1 MKPYCPLLFILA
13 LTLSGCQQLWEQPS
27 VHPYEEP
34 QLQPTS
40 GTVAV
45 DAPEPLVEPSSG
57 SLSAIQNLKSKIENP
72 LSRTSETL
80 AAGRLAY
87 RRYCWHC
94 HGEKLDGEA
103 TVGSSLPGAQLSLLT
118 PRVRGLSD
126 AEIFW
131 VISKGSAKKEAS
143 RQPSAVSRQPSAVS
157 EKTTTSGTLQ
167 SEPWLGPEAA
177 VSPPL
182 EGTMTPLERWQVI
195 LYLHAAQTGEK
206 DAATRIVDLES
217 GRGGKEARSSA
228 F

>member
-1 MKPYCPLLFILA
+1 MKPHLTWLVVLA
-13 LTLSGCQQLWEQPS
+13 LGLSGCQQLWEQPS
-27 VHPYEEP
+27 VHPYQEP
-34 QLQPTS
+34 QLTPTS

-45 DAPEPLVEPSSG
+45 DAPEPLVEPTSG
-57 SLSAIQNLKSKIENP
+57 SLSAIQNQKSKIENP

-80 AAGRLAY
+80 AAGRVAY

-94 HGEKLDGEA
+94 HGPKLDGEA
-103 TVGSSLPGAQLSLLT
+103 TVGSSLPGASLSLRT

-126 AEIFW
+126 GEVFW
-131 VISKGSAKKEAS
+131 VISRGSVKKTIS
-143 RQPSAVSRQPSAVS
+143 RPPSAIRNQPSAVG

-167 SEPWLGPEAA
+167 SETWLGPEAA

-195 LYLHAAQTGEK
+195 LYLRAVQAGEK
-206 DAATRIVDLES
+206 DVLTGTGGLETRLQA
-217 GRGGKEARSSA
+217 GMHLPP

>member
-1 MKPYCPLLFILA
+1 MKPYCPLLFV
-13 LTLSGCQQLWEQPS
+13 LTLRLSGCQQLWEQPS

-34 QLQPTS
+34 QLLPTS

-45 DAPEPLVEPSSG
+45 DAPEPLVEPTSG
-57 SLSAIQNLKSKIENP
+57 SLSAIQNRKSKIENP

-103 TVGSSLPGAQLSLLT
+103 TVGSSLPGAPLSLLT
-118 PRVRGLSD
+118 PRARGLSD
-126 AEIFW
+126 DEIFW
-131 VISKGSAKKEAS
+131 VISRGSVKKTIS
-143 RQPSAVSRQPSAVS
+143 RQPSAIRNQPSAVG

-167 SEPWLGPEAA
+167 SETWLGPEAA

-182 EGTMTPLERWQVI
+182 EGTMTPLERRQVI
-195 LYLHAAQTGEK
+195 LYLRAVQAGELEVL
-206 DAATRIVDLES
+206 AGTSGLETRLQA
-217 GRGGKEARSSA
+217 GMHLAP